1 MGWFSRKKETSPA
14 IEKGV
19 GKMNVII
26 ADSVKETI
34 AQRGIKPEDVTAVI
48 EEAEATK
55 KKLASKD
62 GSKFLAKKKIGT
74 AMVYADYSMSGNDA
88 TLNSAYSHRM
98 EMGEVM
104 NATVD
109 ADWTCADCGGMAKEG
124 HIKMTYMTVERL
136 GPAVICP
143 NCNDAWAEEYLAI
156 KTLAAVEGL
165 FEKKRA

>member
-14 IEKGV
+14 VQKGV

-26 ADSVKETI
+26 PESVKETI

-62 GSKFLAKKKIGT
+62 GSKFLAKKKIGA
-74 AMVYADYSMSGNDA
+74 AMIYADYSMAGNDA

-98 EMGEVM
+98 EMGAVM
-104 NATVD
+104 NATKD
-109 ADWTCADCGGMAKEG
+109 AETSFSAVQGSPPLRTTGFFFFQEKTILRGSTPCFPEIPAAMMYSEAKRQCA
-124 HIKMTYMTVERL
+124 V
-136 GPAVICP
+136 
-143 NCNDAWAEEYLAI
+143 
-156 KTLAAVEGL
+156 
-165 FEKKRA
+165 